1 MYGRCADPEVGWLPT
16 SAPGRHQGGHRA
28 GGMARPRRHRR
39 GGLSVKKT
47 HDYIHHYRGYWS
59 DGCKCRI
66 QIYQEDERAPGV
78 AVRVDAEVHVKLD
91 LLGRRRSS
99 RDPCP
104 KRESKPLRASNPCC
118 IALSLVTVPSYWADE
133 LPSSALPTA

>member
-91 LLGRRRSS
+91 LLGV
-99 RDPCP
+99 
-104 KRESKPLRASNPCC
+104 EGLRAIHVRSGNRNRF
-118 IALSLVTVPSYWADE
+118 E
-133 LPSSALPTA
+133 LPTHAVSPFLW